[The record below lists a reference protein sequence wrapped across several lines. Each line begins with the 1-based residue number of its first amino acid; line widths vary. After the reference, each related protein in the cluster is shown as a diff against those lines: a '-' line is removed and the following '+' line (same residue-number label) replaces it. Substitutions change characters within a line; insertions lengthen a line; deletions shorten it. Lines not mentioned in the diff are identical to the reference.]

1 MVEKGNEYG
10 SMNRT
15 DIYMYI
21 IRKDISQYISM
32 LVTKNMFNV
41 VCVLGHKLSVNLAVN
56 CSRVHMHTY
65 NRHICR
71 HIGIRVHIY
80 VICMLMC
87 TYLCGYIRSFVINT
101 HMYVRMYICIYSFSA
116 FDFPHFSVS
125 HTNLKDVFAS

>member
-56 CSRVHMHTY
+56 CSRVHMHT
-65 NRHICR
+65 
-71 HIGIRVHIY
+71 
-80 VICMLMC
+80 C
-87 TYLCGYIRSFVINT
+87 TYICNMHANVYIS
-101 HMYVRMYICIYSFSA
+101 MWIYSLICYKYTYVCTYVYLYLLILCF
-116 FDFPHFSVS
+116 
-125 HTNLKDVFAS
+125 